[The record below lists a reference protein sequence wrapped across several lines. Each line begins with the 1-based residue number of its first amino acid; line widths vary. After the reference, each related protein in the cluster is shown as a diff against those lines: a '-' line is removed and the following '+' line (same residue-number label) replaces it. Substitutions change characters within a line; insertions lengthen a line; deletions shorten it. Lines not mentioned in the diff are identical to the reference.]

1 MDHCSFAGSRVDV
14 AVVGAGLAGLVAAR
28 DLLAAGFTVIVLE
41 ARDRVGGRILN
52 HRLEGGAVVEVGGQ
66 WVGPTQDRVL
76 ALAEELGVDLF
87 PTYVGGEHYLAVG
100 GNVERYGG
108 DDFALPEDAL
118 ADVGETQQR
127 LQEMADETR

>member
-1 MDHCSFAGSRVDV
+1 MDHSSFAGSRVDV